1 MRIFF
6 SEGHVSIIKTEI
18 WSASLDEELFF
29 VLLLSYDINIF
40 QPPAFE
46 SEVAQRLST
55 PGVAVGEWWDF
66 CLSFM
71 LIGVLQVLV
80 NSWRPENMHIPLLVA
95 QG

>member
-55 PGVAVGEWWDF
+55 PGVAVGECWIF
-66 CLSFM
+66 
-71 LIGVLQVLV
+71 VY
-80 NSWRPENMHIPLLVA
+80 LLRSSVSSKYS
-95 QG
+95 